1 MILVDRTIKSAREN
15 GGLSIKPFNPENLQG
30 NAYDVHLGATLMVIE
45 DAVCCLLNEAGQIVD
60 ISPRYDFVIDCK
72 KPVKMISFEIPE
84 NGYELQPGVLYLGVT
99 TEKVGLTDF
108 AANLEGKSS
117 VGRFGIEVHRTAG
130 LIDAGFDGFITLEI
144 SVIHPTRVY
153 AGMPIGQLVF
163 QTLTDKPINP
173 YNLQKYA
180 KYNGQ
185 IECVPVA
192 SQFYKN
198 FNQETGLWA

>member
-1 MILVDRTIKSAREN
+1 MILVDRTIESERKN
-15 GGLSIKPFNPENLQG
+15 GGLSIEPFNPKNLQG
-30 NAYDVHLGATLMVIE
+30 NAYDVHLGSTLMVLIPNS
-45 DAVCCLLNEAGQIVD
+45 ANGI
-60 ISPRYDFVIDCK
+60 IDCK
-72 KPVKMISFEIPE
+72 LPCKTIPYKINE

-99 TEKVGLTDF
+99 TERVTLRDF

-117 VGRFGIEVHRTAG
+117 VGRLGIEVHRTAG

-144 SVIHPTRVY
+144 SVISPTRVY

-173 YNLQKYA
+173 YNIQKSA

-192 SQFYKN
+192 SKFHEN
-198 FNQETGLWA
+198 FNKETGKWA